1 MYTGHILL
9 SVTKC
14 KMLHV
19 YRPYFTKCDSMQDVA
34 CMYRPYF
41 TKCDSMQDVACMQA
55 IFY

>member
-1 MYTGHILL
+1 MQDVACIHTWHILL

-34 CMYRPYF
+34 CIH
-41 TKCDSMQDVACMQA
+41 C

>member
-9 SVTKC
+9 SVTQCKMLHVCTGHILLSVTQC

-19 YRPYFTKCDSMQDVA
+19 YRPYFIKCDSMQDVA
-34 CMYRPYF
+34 CI
-41 TKCDSMQDVACMQA
+41 QG